1 MKKWI
6 KSIVSMLLVFSL
18 VVTFSPVTASAKG
31 GSPKALVANTGYVNC
46 VYYTGGPVKK
56 AKFSI
61 TSTRYKRNQNG
72 YDVYDVTITINKPQF
87 SQKDVIGIYN
97 DLKKKG
103 NKSLVDYVP
112 VFTNKNGGT
121 LTDIRRKQVKVEK
134 PKPTRTYA
142 KIGKKKIWID
152 HTKYI
157 RYDYKVYVPT
167 KRASAYVGVAG
178 LGYGQLKPVTYQQY
192 CDGKITYG
200 PAGFGSPKS
209 GFVYISQIK

>member
-1 MKKWI
+1 MSCI
-6 KSIVSMLLVFSL
+6 
-18 VVTFSPVTASAKG
+18 
-31 GSPKALVANTGYVNC
+31 
-46 VYYTGGPVKK
+46 YYKGGPVKK

-61 TSTRYKRNQNG
+61 TSTRYKKNQNG
-72 YDVYDVTITINKPQF
+72 YDVYDVTITINKPKFTQT
-87 SQKDVIGIYN
+87 DVAGIYN
-97 DLKKKG
+97 ELKKKG

-112 VFTNKNGGT
+112 VFTNKNDGT
-121 LTDIRRKQVKVEK
+121 LKDVKHELVKVDK

-157 RYDYKVYVPT
+157 RYDYKVSVPT

-178 LGYGQLKPVTYQQY
+178 LGYGQLTPVTYQQY
-192 CDGKITYG
+192 TDGKITYG
-200 PAGFGSPKS
+200 PAGFGSTKK